1 MSKPKF
7 DPSKPFVASKPPF
20 DPSMPVEIPGEQPAA
35 GPPAESDDGGLGS
48 EVLGVMKAL
57 GGKIMGARG
66 SEMPAS
72 PRLEA
77 LGRGGGQGV
86 SLGFQEEGSGLLD
99 ALYSKYP
106 ILQVTSPLRVLAHL
120 SAGRPLEE
128 LLRDAA
134 QESVKNE
141 NRNFGDVYREKRDD
155 YRNDNATA
163 QAAHPGYY
171 LAGEIAGGAAVP
183 VPGGA
188 AAKGAKLGVRLAR
201 AAGQGAGLG
210 AAFGLGNS
218 NADLTQGQ
226 VGQAAMDAGAGAL
239 LGGVAGAGSEAA
251 IAGVS
256 KALGAIRA
264 RAAAGIKDAV
274 EAEAAKNEALAAKN
288 IASAEGSARSS
299 VQSASR
305 DVEVM
310 AREAEA
316 LPDGDP
322 AKQQLLDFLNSEDA
336 LKLRRAVALNKL
348 KTAPDRI
355 AEMNDAWKTV
365 EDLTANKDASVK
377 LMTNEGLRD
386 AFRKHMAP
394 RFAYM
399 AKNAFPLALGALGL
413 HLGGAEGFGIG
424 GGLGF
429 LYSLVRGSPNRTMAN
444 MMAKPAVRKTL
455 WELVQ
460 GATGGAEGS
469 SLLGRTAQQA
479 AERGQNVIDL
489 NSARGNPLL
498 EAILQKVAAADP
510 EKDRQNALASAQ

>member
-413 HLGGAEGFGIG
+413 HARRG
-424 GGLGF
+424 GGLRDR
-429 LYSLVRGSPNRTMAN
+429 RGTRLPLLARSRQPQPHHGQHDGEAGG
-444 MMAKPAVRKTL
+444 AKNTVGTRPGCHRRRRGLLSARPD
-455 WELVQ
+455 
-460 GATGGAEGS
+460 GATGRRA
-469 SLLGRTAQQA
+469 R
-479 AERGQNVIDL
+479 AERDRSQL
-489 NSARGNPLL
+489 RARKPAPRGDSP
-498 EAILQKVAAADP
+498 EVAAADP
-510 EKDRQNALASAQ
+510 EKHRQNALASAQ